1 MAISALHT
9 AASGLQASA
18 GALANSAHSVANMGT
33 AGFEPARA
41 TFQETS
47 PAGGGVTLSVQGRQM
62 QSSEAGGT
70 DFATEATNSLVYKAQ
85 FDLSAKVIQAA
96 DENLGTLIDIKA

>member
-1 MAISALHT
+1 MSLSALQT
-9 AASGLQASA
+9 ASSALQASA

-33 AGFEPARA
+33 ANFQPARA
-41 TFQETS
+41 TFQES
-47 PAGGGVTLSVQGRQM
+47 APAGGGVSLSVEGRQL

>member
-1 MAISALHT
+1 MSLSALQT
-9 AASGLQASA
+9 ASSGLQASA
-18 GALANSAHSVANMGT
+18 AALANSAHSVANMGT
-33 AGFEPARA
+33 ANFQPARA
-41 TFQETS
+41 TFQES
-47 PAGGGVTLSVQGRQM
+47 APAGGGVSLSVQGRQL
-62 QSSEAGGT
+62 QASEGGGT